1 MTKSESVSC
10 SVLADSATP
19 WSVTH
24 QAPLSIGFSRQAYW
38 SGLPFSSPGELLHAG
53 VELESPTLRADSL
66 HLHFIPVGC
75 KIHEASEFCLLC
87 QHPCV
92 LNTMCLPQCR

>member
-38 SGLPFSSPGELLHAG
+38 SGLPFSSPGELLHPG
-53 VELESPTLRADSL
+53 IELESPTLRADSL
-66 HLHFIPVGC
+66 L
-75 KIHEASEFCLLC
+75 SESPGK
-87 QHPCV
+87 PCNDQINIIV
-92 LNTMCLPQCR
+92 KV

>member
-1 MTKSESVSC
+1 MTKSESASC

-53 VELESPTLRADSL
+53 VELESPTLQADSL
-66 HLHFIPVGC
+66 L
-75 KIHEASEFCLLC
+75 SESPGK
-87 QHPCV
+87 PCNDQINIIV
-92 LNTMCLPQCR
+92 KV